1 MLRAS
6 RRLDAGRCSGFAVRA
21 GVGMVRVTLDQDE
34 PPVWTART
42 DIVDLHGYPVLGA
55 PYPGAKVL
63 VGRAAQ
69 RDAEHEAAVINL
81 IADRE
86 HGQAELAVVGE
97 SANALGGDEP
107 PALGGVQPLYLR
119 IPDRRVGGCG

>member
-1 MLRAS
+1 M
-6 RRLDAGRCSGFAVRA
+6 
-21 GVGMVRVTLDQDE
+21 RVTLDQDK

-42 DIVDLHGYPVLGA
+42 DIVDLPGYPVLGA

-97 SANALGGDEP
+97 SANALGFRNLTNYIARSLLEADGFRP
-107 PALGGVQPLYLR
+107 RLHPRLR
-119 IPDRRVGGCG
+119 